1 MIIECK
7 CNSKFRDLQINTFKK
22 NNVILHRIYAKL
34 YLILPLKMDK
44 QVTIYCKNTKSYHNY
59 PLGTSLIEIYQDLN
73 INLKYPV
80 MAARVNYKV
89 EDLNFVVYKPKDI
102 DFIDLGTPAGMRV
115 YVRTLCMVMAK
126 AVSEIFPQAML
137 RIEHPITKG
146 YYCKLDNLQQPLT
159 TDVISRIKDRMSLII
174 SQAKRIIC
182 EEKQTNEVKKLFAN
196 QVHQQDKMA
205 LFETLGNPYFRF
217 FRIDDFIDYY
227 NGVLLPSTDYLNL
240 FDLTAYYDGVLL
252 RVPNRENPVELE
264 EIVLQ
269 PKMYDIFK
277 EYVGWNKILNLN
289 NVADFNIACQNN
301 QSFNLIK
308 VSEALHEKKVASI
321 ADMISQRAEKVSF
334 VLISGPSS
342 SGKTTFSKR
351 LSVQLIVSGFKPV
364 VLSLDN
370 YFLNRENT
378 PLDEN
383 GDWDFEHLHS
393 LDLNLFN
400 QNLKQLLNGE
410 EIEIPFFNFEDGKRF
425 YKGEKLKLYENS
437 ILIIE
442 GIHALNPELIP
453 DIPAETTF
461 KIYVSALTTISIDNH
476 NWIPTTDTRLL
487 RRIIRDYRYR
497 NYSARETIA
506 RWPSVRRGEEKW
518 IFPFQE
524 NADVLFNSALL
535 FELAVLK
542 KHAEPILAEV
552 PKYCDEYTE
561 THRLI
566 KFLNYFVPIYDR
578 EIPPTSLLR
587 EFVGGSS
594 FRY

>member
-1 MIIECK
+1 ME
-7 CNSKFRDLQINTFKK
+7 
-22 NNVILHRIYAKL
+22 
-34 YLILPLKMDK
+34 K
-44 QVTIYCKNTKSYHNY
+44 QVTIYCKNTESYHNY
-59 PLGTSLIEIYQDLN
+59 PTGTSLIEIYQDLA
-73 INLKYPV
+73 IELKYKV
-80 MAARVNYKV
+80 VAARVNYKV
-89 EDLNFVVYKPKDI
+89 EDLNFSIFKPKDI
-102 DFIDLGTPAGMRV
+102 EFIDLSTPSGMRV
-115 YVRTLCMVMAK
+115 YVRSLSMVLAL
-126 AVSEIFPQAML
+126 AVSELFPEAAL
-137 RIEHPITKG
+137 HIEHPISKG
-146 YYCKLDNLQQPLT
+146 YYCKINGLDQPLT
-159 TDVISRIKDRMSLII
+159 TELINQIKERVNLII
-174 SQAKRIIC
+174 SQGRKIIC
-182 EEKQTNEVKKLFAN
+182 EEKQTKVVKDLFSKKMNQKDKLS
-196 QVHQQDKMA
+196 
-205 LFETLGNPYFRF
+205 LFETLGNPYCRF
-217 FRIDDFIDYY
+217 FRIDNYIDYF
-227 NGVLLPSTDYLNL
+227 NGVLLPSTDYLGIY
-240 FDLTAYYDGVLL
+240 DLVPYYDGLL
-252 RVPNRENPVELE
+252 LCIPNRENPVELE
-264 EIVLQ
+264 EVVLL

-277 EYVGWNKILNLN
+277 EYVGWNKIMNLN
-289 NVADFNIACQNN
+289 NVGEFNVACKNN

-321 ADMISQRAEKVSF
+321 ADMISQRADKVRF

-351 LSVQLIVSGFKPV
+351 LSIQLMVSGLKPV
-364 VLSLDN
+364 TLSLDN
-370 YFLNRENT
+370 YFVNREET

-383 GDWDFEHLHS
+383 GEWDFEHLHA
-393 LDLNLFN
+393 LDLELFN

-410 EIEIPFFNFEDGKRF
+410 EIEIPFFNFEDGKRYF
-425 YKGEKLKLYENS
+425 KGEKLKLEEDS
-437 ILIIE
+437 ILIME
-442 GIHALNPELIP
+442 GIHALNPALIP
-453 DIPAETTF
+453 EIPRDITF

-518 IFPFQE
+518 IFPYQE
-524 NADVLFNSALL
+524 NADVMFNSALL

-552 PKYCDEYTE
+552 PKYCEEYTE

-566 KFLNYFVPIYDR
+566 KFLNYFVSIPER